1 MSKSNSPIKLFP
13 RKEFEEQVASV
24 GCGTVSEYVN
34 LLLDVKN
41 KTELDLLSKS
51 VDLGELIDNSLEG
64 KGSTIEKLDCV
75 WDLWCDLTSNYPF
88 IRFPV
93 VEPIKVEQQ
102 ESIPK
107 LDEPVSKALKDLVD
121 AINTTRENQSKVR
134 DFGYKYLPTWPTVF
148 FVNEIPKIVK
158 ELGYDPFDDLEKYA
172 ESVEQILPKTPSN
185 IPYINP
191 SAVIKDQLFET
202 GMVIASKF
210 AFFWNESIQ
219 DLVKKY
225 KAEDQPN
232 GSRGV
237 ASFGRLLVIANLLT
251 QIQLLDESLLARHH
265 EKILGLLSSIKI
277 AKISESD
284 GDDAEDDGEKEGQES
299 EQMLAAIVKAIND
312 YEAIGA
318 TKGVAKNLG
327 LCQMLLMLRIMFASS
342 KNYDEL
348 MDGTSIYTQLC
359 TLSPLLTWGLKQAL
373 AESLVDEGY
382 EDEDLVGDEMQI
394 LAFAHQ
400 QFAKSENEH
409 VNCLCKMFDKLNF
422 RRGGISKTTFLE
434 LANLYLFTNSIEQED
449 LDANLC
455 TREFMAASQ
464 DLISWFY
471 ATTDDYASP
480 YLIQSLSALR
490 NFGNFGPISLGKHYD
505 PNPIW
510 ALSKVLLDEDDFID
524 EKREFFANQLITVT
538 EILLNRGMVAGAS
551 TVFNFLMVAES
562 IRMVVDANYADKE
575 KVEIRYLEPF
585 GDWRSFKNVTTKLL
599 TTGRKDVTEK
609 AIKFAIEYLK
619 ASRVISFGLAL
630 SELGAYVS
638 FVPDTSETN
647 KAAEVIKLVQ
657 GKSNSIRER
666 LIGLMGE
673 DDWNHLPSKI
683 RGQVIQ
689 CEQVYDQ
696 SMGDQVLS
704 GEPNYAWLAWYN
716 TMVERMFKLKM
727 AEMWTTPSLIKDVDA
742 SYSAAVRKA
751 IPAPTKFGLG
761 SALYVCN
768 GAAESGN
775 RGVLSFLKDK
785 GVDTHYVA
793 ANLSKELFKAI
804 RIRNK
809 GTHAEDVSYEEASE
823 ARRIYLTRLPD
834 VVRSL
839 GITDSDY

>member
-13 RKEFEEQVASV
+13 RKEFEERVASIAA
-24 GCGTVSEYVN
+24 GTVSEYVN

-41 KTELDLLSKS
+41 KTELDLLSDS
-51 VDLGELIDNSLEG
+51 VDFGELIDNSLAS
-64 KGSTIEKLDCV
+64 KGSAIEKLDGV
-75 WDLWCDLTSNYPF
+75 WDLWCDVTSNYPF

-93 VEPIKVEQQ
+93 LALVKAEQP
-102 ESIPK
+102 ESIAK
-107 LDEPVSKALKDLVD
+107 LDGPVSKAIKDLVE

-148 FVNEIPKIVK
+148 FVSEIPKIVK

-202 GMVIASKF
+202 GMVVASKF
-210 AFFWNESIQ
+210 AFFWNESNQ
-219 DLVKKY
+219 ELVKKY
-225 KAEDQPN
+225 KAEEHPH

-251 QIQLLDESLLARHH
+251 QIQMLDESLLFRHQK
-265 EKILGLLSSIKI
+265 KILDILCSIKI
-277 AKISESD
+277 GKITETD
-284 GDDAEDDGEKEGQES
+284 VDEAEDVDEKEGQES
-299 EQMLAAIVKAIND
+299 EQILAAIVKALND

-318 TKGVAKNLG
+318 TEGVAKNLG
-327 LCQMLLMLRIMFASS
+327 LCHMLLMLRIMFVSS
-342 KNYDEL
+342 KTYDE
-348 MDGTSIYTQLC
+348 MMEGTSIYTQLC
-359 TLSPLLTWGLKQAL
+359 SLSPMLTWGLKQAL
-373 AESLVDEGY
+373 AESVVDEGY
-382 EDEDLVGDEMQI
+382 EDDDLVGEEMQI
-394 LAFAHQ
+394 IAFAHQ
-400 QFAKSENEH
+400 RFAKTENEH

-422 RRGGISKTTFLE
+422 RRGGISKITFLE
-434 LANLYLFTNSIEQED
+434 LANLYLFTNSIDQEE
-449 LDANLC
+449 LDANRC

-464 DLISWFY
+464 DLIGWFY
-471 ATTDDYASP
+471 TTTDNYAIPHS
-480 YLIQSLSALR
+480 IQSLSALR
-490 NFGNFGPISLGKHYD
+490 NFGNFGHIKLGKHYD

-510 ALSKVLLDEDDFID
+510 AFSKVLLDEDDFID

-538 EILLNRGMVAGAS
+538 EILLNKGMVAGAS

-562 IRMVVDANYADKE
+562 IRMVVDANYVDQE
-575 KVEIRYLEPF
+575 KIEIRYLEPF
-585 GDWRSFKNVTTKLL
+585 GDWSSFKNVATRLL
-599 TTGRKDVTEK
+599 TTGKKEVTEK

-619 ASRVISFGLAL
+619 TSGFGNFGLAL

-638 FVPDTSETN
+638 FVSDDSETN

-673 DDWNHLPSKI
+673 EDWNLLPSKI

-727 AEMWTTPSLIKDVDA
+727 AEMWSTPSLSRDVDA

-751 IPAPTKFGLG
+751 IPAPKFGLG

-775 RGVLSFLKDK
+775 RGVLNFLKDK
-785 GVDTHYVA
+785 GVDPHYVS
-793 ANLSKELFKAI
+793 ANLSKELLKAI

-823 ARRIYLTRLPD
+823 ARRIFLTRLPD
-834 VVRSL
+834 IVRSL

>member
-13 RKEFEEQVASV
+13 RKEFEERVSSVAN
-24 GCGTVSEYVN
+24 GTVSEYIN

-41 KTELDLLSKS
+41 KTELDLLSMS

-64 KGSTIEKLDCV
+64 KDSMMEKLDCV

-93 VEPIKVEQQ
+93 VEPVKVEQP

-107 LDEPVSKALKDLVD
+107 LDGPVSKAIKDLVE
-121 AINTTRENQSKVR
+121 AINATRENQSKVR
-134 DFGYKYLPTWPTVF
+134 DFGYKYLPTWPTVY
-148 FVNEIPKIVK
+148 FVSEIPQIVK

-172 ESVEQILPKTPSN
+172 ESVDQILPKTPSN

-202 GMVIASKF
+202 GMVVASKF
-210 AFFWNESIQ
+210 AFFWNESNQ

-225 KAEDQPN
+225 KAEDHPN
-232 GSRGV
+232 SSRGV
-237 ASFGRLLVIANLLT
+237 ASFGRLLVIENLLT

-265 EKILGLLSSIKI
+265 NKILEIVTSIKV

-284 GDDAEDDGEKEGQES
+284 GNDAEDDDEKEGQKS
-299 EQMLAAIVKAIND
+299 ERMLAAIVNAIDD

-327 LCQMLLMLRIMFASS
+327 VCHMLLMLRVMFASS

-359 TLSPLLTWGLKQAL
+359 TLSPMLTWGLKQSL
-373 AESLVDEGY
+373 AESVVDEGY
-382 EDEDLVGDEMQI
+382 EDDGLVGEEMQI
-394 LAFAHQ
+394 IAFAHQ
-400 QFAKSENEH
+400 KFAKSENEDVH
-409 VNCLCKMFDKLNF
+409 CLCKMFDQLNF
-422 RRGGISKTTFLE
+422 RRGGISKITFLE
-434 LANLYLFTNSIEQED
+434 LANLYLFTNSIDQEE
-449 LDANLC
+449 LEANRC
-455 TREFMAASQ
+455 AREFMAASQ
-464 DLISWFY
+464 DLIGWFY
-471 ATTDDYASP
+471 TTTDDCATP
-480 YLIQSLSALR
+480 RLIQSLTALR
-490 NFGNFGPISLGKHYD
+490 NFGNFGHVTLGKHYD

-510 ALSKVLLDEDDFID
+510 AFSKVLLDEDDFID

-538 EILLNRGMVAGAS
+538 EILLNKGMVAGAS

-562 IRMVVDANYADKE
+562 IRMVVDANYVEKE

-585 GDWRSFKNVTTKLL
+585 GDWRSFKNVTTRLL
-599 TTGRKDVTEK
+599 TSGRRDVTEK
-609 AIKFAIEYLK
+609 AIKFAIDYLK
-619 ASRVISFGLAL
+619 ASSVGSFGLAL

-638 FVPDTSETN
+638 FVSDTSVTKN
-647 KAAEVIKLVQ
+647 AAEVIKLVQ

-666 LIGLMGE
+666 LISLMGE
-673 DDWNHLPSKI
+673 EDWNLLPSKI

-716 TMVERMFKLKM
+716 TMVERMFKLRM
-727 AEMWTTPSLIKDVDA
+727 AEMWSTPGLSRDVDA

-751 IPAPTKFGLG
+751 VPAPKFGLG

-775 RGVLSFLKDK
+775 RAVLNFLKDK
-785 GVDTHYVA
+785 GVDPHYVA
-793 ANLSKELFKAI
+793 TNLSKELFKAI

-809 GTHAEDVSYEEASE
+809 GTHSEDVSHEEASE
-823 ARRIYLTRLPD
+823 ARRIFLTRLPD